1 MMAKRLS
8 TLGIL
13 LALSLVLSYIDSL
26 VSAAIPLPGVKLGLA
41 NIGILLLI
49 CVSRYKNAIAL
60 SLVRV
65 ILASLLFSGFSGFA
79 MSLAGALF
87 SFAAMFVCQ
96 KAGFLGVIGLSA
108 AGGALHNIGQLA
120 AALLLAGTAQILYYF
135 PLLLALGIICGF
147 LTGVAAWSALKNPFL
162 RKALES
168 C

>member
-1 MMAKRLS
+1 MAKRLS

-49 CVSRYKNAIAL
+49 CVSRYKSAIA
-60 SLVRV
+60 
-65 ILASLLFSGFSGFA
+65 F
-79 MSLAGALF
+79 
-87 SFAAMFVCQ
+87 
-96 KAGFLGVIGLSA
+96 GLSA

-147 LTGVAAWSALKNPFL
+147 LTGVAAWSVLKNPFL